1 MHADYGS
8 AQKMVDSERAR
19 LLSAMEYKL
28 SHKKSDT
35 DGSDHPSWK
44 KRIYYV
50 KNFDC
55 FIYYYLIDYLIDLAY
70 SNNQYVRQLID
81 CLEINNEVAFLLN
94 EVINNEFNKEKFEQ
108 IKKDTLFNKLDWHR
122 NLQGLTVDNKI
133 TYYEYLKSINN

>member
-1 MHADYGS
+1 MKS
-8 AQKMVDSERAR
+8 VQK
-19 LLSAMEYKL
+19 LLSNIL
-28 SHKKSDT
+28 HLQI
-35 DGSDHPSWK
+35 W
-44 KRIYYV
+44 I
-50 KNFDC
+50 NLNC
-55 FIYYYLIDYLIDLAY
+55 FIDYYLIDYLIDLAY

-81 CLEINNEVAFLLN
+81 CLEINNEGAFLLN